1 METNWQVDAPP
12 RPCMP
17 SAVPAHGRIAIPLDR
32 VLDFARHDSD
42 PCSSRHLAFALRPL
56 LSMAL
61 ATTGLYQGLRQIPP
75 ALPHDVSGGEAPGG
89 DPELL
94 FSALSSLVE
103 VVKTLTPS
111 AGRVYAH
118 MGHESLDGA
127 DSEDAPDADG
137 ELEPEANHAIERNR
151 PGAVG
156 RGRQK
161 VAAATAGPRSEV
173 VIELVSTAGST
184 AEGLGP
190 AALDDAGAMAFE
202 LAVVAA
208 IVESKGG
215 ELHMGSP
222 GGDSRSF
229 VVRLPVCRS

>member
-1 METNWQVDAPP
+1 
-12 RPCMP
+12 
-17 SAVPAHGRIAIPLDR
+17 
-32 VLDFARHDSD
+32 
-42 PCSSRHLAFALRPL
+42 
-56 LSMAL
+56 MAL
-61 ATTGLYQGLRQIPP
+61 ATTGLYQGLRPTPP
-75 ALPHDVSGGEAPGG
+75 AVVPGAPGASGGEAPGG

-103 VVKTLTPS
+103 VVKILTPS

-127 DSEDAPDADG
+127 TPAESDEDEAGEAGDALALGADDA
-137 ELEPEANHAIERNR
+137 LERNR
-151 PGAVG
+151 PGAEA

-173 VIELVSTAGST
+173 VIELVSTAGSP
-184 AEGLGP
+184 ADGLEP
-190 AALDDAGAMAFE
+190 AVHDDAGAMAFE

-215 ELHMGSP
+215 ELQLGSP